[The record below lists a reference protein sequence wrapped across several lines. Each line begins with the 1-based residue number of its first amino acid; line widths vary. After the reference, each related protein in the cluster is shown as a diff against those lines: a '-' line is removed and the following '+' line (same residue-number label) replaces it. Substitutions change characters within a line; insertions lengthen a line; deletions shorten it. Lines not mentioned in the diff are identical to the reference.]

1 METLFIDTLD
11 EYIQMNISNFLDS
24 SSLLSFTELY
34 PDIKTACKYIGSVH
48 EITSDKINGIYFDII
63 VYESDYTLME
73 RSIRTVKRYFGT
85 SCNIKIRIKSI
96 LKIEMEIIDLP
107 KFISML
113 SIFYQLNRFLIRQSC
128 FCIKIVIKE
137 NISEITSKHI
147 LLDFGSSLTI
157 PLINI
162 DIKKQK
168 ADLDMTCF
176 FQSIKAPYVFSQ
188 GIVQVA

>member
-1 METLFIDTLD
+1 MEPIFIDTLD

-34 PDIKTACKYIGSVH
+34 PHIKTACKQLGFVH
-48 EITSDKINGIYFDII
+48 EITKDKIHGIYFDII
-63 VYESDYTLME
+63 VYEADYTMME

-85 SCNIKIRIKSI
+85 SCNIKIHIKNL
-96 LKIEMEIIDLP
+96 LKIEMEIIDVP

-113 SIFYQLNRFLIRQSC
+113 SIFYQLNRFLVRHSC

-137 NISEITSKHI
+137 NISNINSKHI
-147 LLDFGSSLTI
+147 LLDFGLNLII